1 MSKFKFLE
9 TAKGSPHE
17 IELSIEDYRA
27 AGQEALTPTE
37 YINRKYPTDDSVPT
51 AFEQAC
57 ARSGLFLSSD
67 KKIGITPP
75 KIGDVFEGK
84 SMMGG
89 ITKNDPG
96 SPLTPASRLL
106 YPEFVANS
114 IFSEMEETDGGLAGA
129 LNGVIATTTRVN
141 GARVDRA
148 VIDVTAPKN
157 QDGSP
162 PGQLA
167 LPDQLM
173 TITTSD
179 KQHHIPSTSIGMEIS
194 DEAARNVA
202 IDVADIALRFHLKY
216 SGMRRLEANIAAL
229 VQGDTDTGEA
239 AVSLVNASTYDANV
253 NGTSVMTQLAW
264 LKFQATNQRIA
275 SFNTAFCDVETL
287 DAIDSRVNK
296 PTIDTA
302 ELINQM
308 NVGFNV
314 LNLTLRNMNVIV
326 LPDGVIPANSFVAF
340 DPSYAL
346 QKFINVSASYRA
358 VEEFVMRRGS
368 GLRFDIGETIVK
380 MQPKAFTG
388 FIIGQ

>member
-1 MSKFKFLE
+1 
-9 TAKGSPHE
+9 
-17 IELSIEDYRA
+17 
-27 AGQEALTPTE
+27 
-37 YINRKYPTDDSVPT
+37 
-51 AFEQAC
+51 
-57 ARSGLFLSSD
+57 
-67 KKIGITPP
+67 
-75 KIGDVFEGK
+75 
-84 SMMGG
+84 
-89 ITKNDPG
+89 
-96 SPLTPASRLL
+96 
-106 YPEFVANS
+106 
-114 IFSEMEETDGGLAGA
+114 
-129 LNGVIATTTRVN
+129 
-141 GARVDRA
+141 
-148 VIDVTAPKN
+148 
-157 QDGSP
+157 
-162 PGQLA
+162 
-167 LPDQLM
+167 M

-202 IDVADIALRFHLKY
+202 IDVADIALRFHLRC

-264 LKFQATNQRIA
+264 LKFHATNQRIA

-314 LNLTLRNMNVIV
+314 LNLTLRSMNVIV

-388 FIIGQ
+388 FVIGQ